1 MRYSEIT
8 KIIIK
13 EDGDACAAP
22 AASGGDTTSASV
34 ATVVSAL
41 GASTPKS
48 KSKKKT
54 KPIVLKR
61 M

>member
-1 MRYSEIT
+1 MRYSELT
-8 KIIIK
+8 KVIIK
-13 EDGDACAAP
+13 EDGEACAAP
-22 AASGGDTTSASV
+22 AGDTTSASV

-41 GASTPKS
+41 GASTQKG
-48 KSKKKT
+48 KKKN

>member
-1 MRYSEIT
+1 MRYSELT
-8 KIIIK
+8 KVIIK

-22 AASGGDTTSASV
+22 AAPAGDTTSASV

-41 GASTPKS
+41 GASTPAKG
-48 KSKKKT
+48 KKK